1 MKKCYLVT
9 GASGFLGSHIAEFLI
24 ERKKKV
30 ILFDIKRSKFFKKNF
45 FVVGNLNN
53 LQKLNKYTKNVNT
66 IFHFAA
72 TADLKEANDNPFITI
87 ENNVNGTL
95 KLLQSAIKNKVK
107 KIIFASSVY
116 AISEQGGIYSTSKL
130 TSEMLI
136 EKICKK
142 YKIKFVILRFG
153 TVYGERANKFNTVN
167 NYIKLA
173 KTKKKIFRESQ
184 GREVRSY
191 IHVKDVV
198 KLVFET
204 TKKRYENNYYNILG
218 NKKYFVKDLFKIIKE
233 NVPDLKIKF
242 SKVDKR
248 KYNYKVNPFTYKLRE
263 GLTIRLRKYISLE
276 KGIKNLITKIKT

>member
-1 MKKCYLVT
+1 M
-9 GASGFLGSHIAEFLI
+9 
-24 ERKKKV
+24 
-30 ILFDIKRSKFFKKNF
+30 
-45 FVVGNLNN
+45 NN

-95 KLLQSAIKNKVK
+95 KLLQSGIKNKFK

-184 GREVRSY
+184 GRGELY
-191 IHVKDVV
+191 NVKDDIRDN
-198 KLVFET
+198 
-204 TKKRYENNYYNILG
+204 KRYEIIIIYWEIKNIL
-218 NKKYFVKDLFKIIKE
+218 
-233 NVPDLKIKF
+233 
-242 SKVDKR
+242 
-248 KYNYKVNPFTYKLRE
+248 
-263 GLTIRLRKYISLE
+263 
-276 KGIKNLITKIKT
+276 

>member
-9 GASGFLGSHIAEFLI
+9 GASGFLGSHIAEFLL
-24 ERKKKV
+24 RKKKKV
-30 ILFDIKRSKFFKKNF
+30 VLLDIKKSKIFKKNNF
-45 FVVGNLNN
+45 FIGNINN
-53 LQKLNKYTKNVNT
+53 QKILNKATKNVNL

-72 TADLKEANDNPFITI
+72 TADLNEANNNPFDSI

-130 TSEMLI
+130 ASEMII
-136 EKICKK
+136 ENICKK
-142 YKIKFVILRFG
+142 YNIKFVILRFG
-153 TVYGERANKFNTVN
+153 TVYGGRANKFNTVN

-184 GREVRSY
+184 GKEVRSY
-191 IHVKDVV
+191 IHIKDVV
-198 KLVFET
+198 SLVFET
-204 TKKRYENNYYNILG
+204 TKRKYENGYYNILG
-218 NKKYFVKDLFKIIKE
+218 NKKYFVKDLFKIIKL
-233 NVPDLKIKF
+233 NIPDLKITF

-263 GLTIRLRKYISLE
+263 GSSVKLRKYVSLE
-276 KGIKNLITKIKT
+276 NGIKSLINDYKP